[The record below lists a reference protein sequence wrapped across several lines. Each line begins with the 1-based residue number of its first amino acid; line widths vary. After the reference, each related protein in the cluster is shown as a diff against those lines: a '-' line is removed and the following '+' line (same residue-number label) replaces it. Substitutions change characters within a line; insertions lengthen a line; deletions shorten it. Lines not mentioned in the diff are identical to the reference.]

1 MIGRL
6 TAVKGAV
13 ELVEAMALIE
23 DPKVKLVILGQ
34 GDLEEAVS
42 EMISRKGLEDRIKT
56 CYQFVSE
63 EERIRHLAACDIA
76 VFPSK
81 YEPFGIVALEAIG
94 HGKAG
99 RSGCWWGQRPARD
112 RHIIRG
118 EPNGCHVNGQDAAD
132 IFAWGLEPLL
142 SMSSQELKEMGRR
155 GRERV
160 LEHFTWDRIARQT
173 AEVYAQTKKSAELY
187 GR

>member
-1 MIGRL
+1 M
-6 TAVKGAV
+6 
-13 ELVEAMALIE
+13 
-23 DPKVKLVILGQ
+23 
-34 GDLEEAVS
+34 
-42 EMISRKGLEDRIKT
+42 KT

-63 EERIRHLAACDIA
+63 EERICHLAACDIA

-81 YEPFGIVALEAIG
+81 YEPFGIVALEAMAMEKPVVVG
-94 HGKAG
+94 AG
-99 RSGCWWGQRPARD
+99 GVSGLRE
-112 RHIIRG
+112 IVISSG
-118 EPNGCHVNGQDAAD
+118 ENPNGCHVNGQDAAD

-142 SMSSQELKEMGRR
+142 SMSPQELKEMGRR